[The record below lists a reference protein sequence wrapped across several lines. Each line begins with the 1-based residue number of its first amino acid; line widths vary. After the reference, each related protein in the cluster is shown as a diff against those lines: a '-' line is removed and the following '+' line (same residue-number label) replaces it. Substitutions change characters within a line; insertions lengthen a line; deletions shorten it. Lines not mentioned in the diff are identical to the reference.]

1 MFISPDLYND
11 HPEKLNL
18 AQQQSRNNLAK
29 HIEILAGDIG
39 ARSLTRAQEAL
50 YRAAA
55 YIEQT
60 FENLNYGVRN
70 QHFNATVSLK
80 DINNKQINQSMP
92 TRNLIAEIKGKAL
105 PNEIV
110 IVGAHYD
117 TEYSSPGA
125 NDNGSGVAALL
136 ELAELFSNRA
146 SLGRTLRFVAFSNEE
161 QPFCD
166 TNEMGS
172 KIYADE
178 CKQYNE
184 NIVAMLCLETIGYY
198 SDKPGT
204 QTFPDESFNALK
216 HDAGNFISFVSNIES
231 SELLKKC
238 IGDFRASL
246 KFPSIAIAAQTS
258 MRGIDF
264 SDHRN
269 FWRLGYPAIMITDT
283 AFYRYP
289 HYHQLTDTPDKI
301 DYERLALLTHGIFEI
316 VLKLCGT
323 ESSPH

>member
-1 MFISPDLYND
+1 MTFISPDLFNE
-11 HPEKLNL
+11 PLAKLDS
-18 AQQQSRNNLAK
+18 AQQISRNNLSK
-29 HIEILAGDIG
+29 HIEVLAGDIG

-55 YIEQT
+55 YIEQS
-60 FENLNYGVRN
+60 FEQLNYAVLN
-70 QHFNATVSLK
+70 QNFNATVVLN
-80 DINNKQINQSMP
+80 DPNNKPISSSMP
-92 TRNLIAEIKGKAL
+92 TRNLIVEIKGTRV
-105 PNEIV
+105 PDEII

-136 ELAELFSNRA
+136 ELARLFCSA
-146 SLGRTLRFVAFSNEE
+146 TPPARTVRFVAFSNEE

-166 TNEMGS
+166 TNDMGS
-172 KIYADE
+172 KVYAE
-178 CKQYNE
+178 QCKQLNE

-198 SDKPGT
+198 ADKPGT
-204 QTFPDESFNALK
+204 QTFPDESFLALK
-216 HDAGNFISFVSNIES
+216 HDAGNFISFVSNLES

-238 IGDFRASL
+238 VADFRGAVR
-246 KFPSIAIAAQTS
+246 FPSIAIAAPTS

-289 HYHQLTDTPDKI
+289 HYHQLSDTPDKI
-301 DYERLALLTHGIFEI
+301 DYNRLALLTHGIFQI
-316 VLKLCGT
+316 VLKLCG
-323 ESSPH
+323 